1 MNVIPKMEQQRLY
14 AEYSIAYSRWQ
25 SAYINNQRL
34 RSAQSQIELDKAV
47 KAVDIANQKIKEH
60 NDAI

>member
-47 KAVDIANQKIKEH
+47 KAVDLANQKIKEH
-60 NDAI
+60 NDVI

>member
-14 AEYSIAYSRWQ
+14 AQYSIAYSRWQ

-47 KAVDIANQKIKEH
+47 KAVDLANQKIKEH
-60 NDAI
+60 NDVI

>member
-14 AEYSIAYSRWQ
+14 AQYSIAYSRWQ

-47 KAVDIANQKIKEH
+47 KAVDLANQKIKEH
-60 NDAI
+60 NNVI

>member
-34 RSAQSQIELDKAV
+34 RSAQSQIELDKTV

>member
-47 KAVDIANQKIKEH
+47 KAVDLANQKIKEH